1 MDRGVWKA
9 AVHGVAEGRTQLSD
23 VTFTFHFQAL
33 EKAMATHSS
42 VLAWRIPGM
51 GEPGGLPSMGFHRV
65 GHDWSDLAA
74 AAEYWCSLDVPACFL
89 WRVLGGEL
97 CIPLMSSAC
106 DLNNKLAVTIISFTF
121 FIAFNVISF
130 ISFTLGCQR
139 RNCVSLSSTLKC
151 NKATYGIII
160 NWNVF
165 IIFFHKGGSL
175 IMNTGLHAYLP
186 WDLSEH
192 QCLVYRVK

>member
-1 MDRGVWKA
+1 MPLPFQHRHLILVLIQM
-9 AVHGVAEGRTQLSD
+9 VHLICCSFIFLLLWINFKTV
-23 VTFTFHFQAL
+23 F
-33 EKAMATHSS
+33 EKVSAQYSLNLPCHSTKT
-42 VLAWRIPGM
+42 LM
-51 GEPGGLPSMGFHRV
+51 
-65 GHDWSDLAA
+65 
-74 AAEYWCSLDVPACFL
+74 DVPACFL